1 MKNGKGAFQMNKVE
15 IYEAEDVIKLEE
27 DGVIE
32 EVVVE
37 SYDLVVGEELIAT
50 IYDYKNAQKIAE
62 MLNSNNVEIML
73 TDGEPNI

>member
-1 MKNGKGAFQMNKVE
+1 MNKVE